1 MKKWFVGLMMLLA
14 LVLITSVAMA
24 DADEPP
30 FCSRCG
36 ECMEKVSVTP
46 YERYHVILWE
56 CKPCGNTQKTY
67 PDHTL
72 GAATCVGRI
81 CTVCDY
87 RSDDDIDEFNHVT
100 PIITGYDWRGDSATH
115 IVYRY
120 CEACHQDASINE
132 DHTFG
137 GWTPSSDGMQHI
149 GSCVCTATTTRNHT
163 GGNPTCTTPATCTDC
178 DASYYGA
185 HNWSEWQPHM
195 FSPNLHYRYCQNPGC
210 SASESEAHDG
220 NSNCVTSAT
229 CSKCHATY
237 KDTTKHVGPLTYTY
251 EKHDESFH
259 KRIETCTACGNETG
273 NKVTTKHEESTPA
286 ECTHAAWCNVCNQ
299 AYGDP
304 NPDNHRW
311 GNWTY
316 ENKNLHYR
324 ICAHNESHIQ
334 HADHRGYATC
344 IDSMPCLDC
353 GCSYKDPDKHQGG
366 TDFDYTNVSDAA
378 HIVTVICKGC
388 HRKINTYFESHS
400 EQTPATCSSRAIC
413 AKCSTPYGD
422 LAPNNHIGE
431 ATTTYV
437 KTSETQHTAK
447 ITYAGCG
454 HTVDGVST
462 AHTAA
467 TPATCIAAAYCAVCK
482 SSYGSTDPNAH
493 DLVQYDAQAPTCTE
507 IGWNAYE
514 ACKNCTYTTYSALDV
529 NPNNHVG
536 TPTTTYV
543 KTSETQ
549 HTAKITYSVCKHTVD
564 GESTDHTETTPA
576 TCTAAAYCAVCE
588 SSYGEA
594 DPDAHDLESHD
605 AKEATCTAIGWD
617 AYETCSRCD
626 YTTYVEK
633 SALGHDRVSHDAKAP
648 TCTEIGWD
656 AYDTC
661 SRCDYSTYVEKTAL
675 GHDRVSHDA
684 QASTCTAIGWDAYDT
699 CSRCDYTT
707 YAEKPALG
715 HARVSHDAKDPTCTA
730 IGWDAY
736 DTCSRCD
743 YSTYA
748 EKSALG
754 HDAVK
759 HDAQAPTCTAIGWD
773 TYDTCSRCDYSTY
786 AEKSA
791 LGHDIVKHDAQAPTC
806 FHVGWNAYE
815 ACQREGCGY
824 TTYVEKGTLVH
835 WYGEWTPNAD
845 GTHSAT
851 CRYGCG
857 YRRTVPCACFTYQLN
872 GDPVAEYTLCP
883 VCGEVNDGTR
893 LTMAEGAKA
902 VALTR
907 TLPGGEVV
915 VRMGVLSGGE
925 AVMSVAFES
934 AGCLTK
940 PTGQVKINLPAE
952 LLEGYALRLLAG
964 DGTETELTF
973 DVRKEEASFVLDF
986 SGASSPV
993 RVIRLIPEV

>member
-1 MKKWFVGLMMLLA
+1 MKKWFVGLLVLLA
-14 LVLITSVAMA
+14 LVLASSTAMA
-24 DADEPP
+24 WVYEIFCKICKEDRDFEPTGRYVAAPNTVVHLEVYRCPVCGDEQGTGYALPHKK
-30 FCSRCG
+30 S
-36 ECMEKVSVTP
+36 K
-46 YERYHVILWE
+46 
-56 CKPCGNTQKTY
+56 
-67 PDHTL
+67 
-72 GAATCVGRI
+72 AATCISQAYCDI
-81 CTVCDY
+81 CDTYYGDK
-87 RSDDDIDEFNHVT
+87 DPDNHAYT
-100 PIITGYDWRGDSATH
+100 
-115 IVYRY
+115 IVYNKVDDVNHIKE
-120 CEACHQDASINE
+120 EACSGCKKINYSITE
-132 DHTFG
+132 
-137 GWTPSSDGMQHI
+137 
-149 GSCVCTATTTRNHT
+149 NHT
-163 GGNPTCTTPATCTDC
+163 PKEAATCMSRAIC
-178 DASYYGA
+178 AGCNEAYGSPNPDA
-185 HNWSEWQPHM
+185 HNWSEWEQNL
-195 FSPNLHYRYCQNPGC
+195 FKPNLHYRYCQNPGC

-251 EKHDESFH
+251 EKYDESFH
-259 KRIETCTACGNETG
+259 KRIETCTACGNKTG
-273 NKVTTKHEESTPA
+273 NEVSTKHEESTPA

-316 ENKNLHYR
+316 ENENLHYR
-324 ICAHNESHIQ
+324 ICSHNESHIQ

-366 TDFDYTNVSDAA
+366 TDFDYTNVSDTE
-378 HIVTVICKGC
+378 HKVTVICGGC
-388 HRKINTYFESHS
+388 HGEIKTYQEGHS
-400 EQTPATCSSRAIC
+400 EHTPATCSSRAIC
-413 AKCSTPYGD
+413 AKCSTPFGD

-467 TPATCIAAAYCAVCK
+467 TPATCTAAAYCAVCKSSYGSTDPNAHDLVQYDAQAPTCTEIGWNAYEACKNCTYTTYSALDVNPNNHVGTPTTTYVKTSETQHTAKITYAGCGHTVDGVSTAHTAATPATCTAAAYCAVCK

-656 AYDTC
+656 AY
-661 SRCDYSTYVEKTAL
+661 E
-675 GHDRVSHDA
+675 
-684 QASTCTAIGWDAYDT
+684 
-699 CSRCDYTT
+699 
-707 YAEKPALG
+707 
-715 HARVSHDAKDPTCTA
+715 
-730 IGWDAY
+730 
-736 DTCSRCD
+736 TCSRCD

-748 EKSALG
+748 EK
-754 HDAVK
+754 
-759 HDAQAPTCTAIGWD
+759 P
-773 TYDTCSRCDYSTY
+773 
-786 AEKSA
+786 A

-857 YRRTVPCACFTYQLN
+857 YRRTMPCACFTYQLN

-902 VALTR
+902 AALTR

-934 AGCLTK
+934 AGYLTK

-986 SGASSPV
+986 SGPSSPV

>member
-259 KRIETCTACGNETG
+259 KRIETCTACGNKTG
-273 NKVTTKHEESTPA
+273 NQVETKHEESTPA

-316 ENKNLHYR
+316 ENENLHYR
-324 ICAHNESHIQ
+324 ICSHNESHIQ

-366 TDFDYTNVSDAA
+366 TDFDYTNVSDTE
-378 HIVTVICKGC
+378 HKVTVICGGC
-388 HRKINTYFESHS
+388 HGEIKTYQEGHS
-400 EQTPATCSSRAIC
+400 EHTPATCSSRAIC
-413 AKCSTPYGD
+413 AKCSTPFGD

-633 SALGHDRVSHDAKAP
+633 SALGHD
-648 TCTEIGWD
+648 
-656 AYDTC
+656 
-661 SRCDYSTYVEKTAL
+661 
-675 GHDRVSHDA
+675 
-684 QASTCTAIGWDAYDT
+684 
-699 CSRCDYTT
+699 
-707 YAEKPALG
+707 
-715 HARVSHDAKDPTCTA
+715 
-730 IGWDAY
+730 
-736 DTCSRCD
+736 
-743 YSTYA
+743 
-748 EKSALG
+748 
-754 HDAVK
+754 
-759 HDAQAPTCTAIGWD
+759 
-773 TYDTCSRCDYSTY
+773 
-786 AEKSA
+786 
-791 LGHDIVKHDAQAPTC
+791 IVKHDAQAPTC

-893 LTMAEGAKA
+893 LTMAEDAKA